1 MSHPRTK
8 GGTRY
13 ESGRDAGR
21 EWGGDGKRGR
31 DGERGW
37 DGESKR
43 GWARVRGT
51 ASAIACRVPGRRDD
65 DNVTIPNEG

>member
-1 MSHPRTK
+1 M
-8 GGTRY
+8 
-13 ESGRDAGR
+13 AR
-21 EWGGDGKRGR
+21 EGGDGERGR
-31 DGERGW
+31 GWREREGMAREGGDGERGW

-51 ASAIACRVPGRRDD
+51 ASAIACRAPGRGDD

>member
-1 MSHPRTK
+1 MVRE
-8 GGTRY
+8 GG
-13 ESGRDAGR
+13 
-21 EWGGDGKRGR
+21 

-51 ASAIACRVPGRRDD
+51 ASANACRAPGRGDD
-65 DNVTIPNEG
+65 DNVTILNEG